1 MASTGGVKLGS
12 SFDEARTRKINAE
25 AEIAEIQ
32 LKKIHGELVVAEDVV
47 NAWND
52 VLAAL
57 KAKLM
62 SIPIKG
68 APIVSAETNTGVCK
82 SVLEDLISE
91 ALEELS
97 NYDPSIDPT
106 TASVESPEESDGDA
120 KATAKT
126 KRKPVGRPRKT
137 AGLAK

>member
-47 NAWND
+47 SAWND

-68 APIVSAETNTGVCK
+68 APIVSAETNTSVCK

-97 NYDPSIDPT
+97 NYDPSIDPA

>member
-1 MASTGGVKLGS
+1 MSGVGLGTPY
-12 SFDEARTRKINAE
+12 DEARTRKVNAE
-25 AEIAEIQ
+25 AEIAEIE

-47 NAWND
+47 SAWND

-62 SIPIKG
+62 SIPVKG
-68 APIVSAETNTGVCK
+68 APIVSAESSTSVCK

-97 NYDPSIDPT
+97 NYDPTIDPT
-106 TASVESPEESDGDA
+106 TASVESPEESNGDT
-120 KATAKT
+120 KAAPKA
-126 KRKPVGRPRKT
+126 KRKSVGRPRKAT
-137 AGLAK
+137 RLTK